1 MTEDLVPRSGSDT
14 VEVVAQ
20 LALFGF
26 DSTEARVL
34 LRPRSRSWRL
44 WGALRT
50 QAAGLVLAPAVGL
63 VPPHAPWALG
73 ALAVSFMLAR
83 RRWRHLFTVEGV
95 AGKCPKCGAPV
106 SPRVGML
113 RQPHPVPCDGCH
125 HDLTLALPDGA
136 LNPPA
141 PA

>member
-1 MTEDLVPRSGSDT
+1 M
-14 VEVVAQ
+14 EVAAH
-20 LALFGF
+20 LTLFGF
-26 DSTEARVL
+26 DATVAQVR

-44 WGALRT
+44 WGAVRT

-73 ALAVSFMLAR
+73 ALVVSFMLAR
-83 RRWRHLFTVEGV
+83 RRWRHLFTVESVEGQ
-95 AGKCPKCGAPV
+95 CPKCGAPV

-125 HDLTLALPDGA
+125 HDLTLVLPEGVID
-136 LNPPA
+136 PPA
-141 PA
+141 SA